1 MRMFYT
7 AKELGEP
14 LKFSDDDVLDFKIKE
29 ALVARAAKE
38 AEKAEKAAE
47 RERWKNDPEFRKG

>member
-1 MRMFYT
+1 MFYT

-14 LKFSDDDVLDFKIKE
+14 LKFSEDEVLDFKIKE

-47 RERWKNDPEFRKG
+47 RERWKKDQKFRSGQ